1 MYEVKVNKTELLTI
15 LKTNRQKHQEIY
27 IKAFDGYRKE
37 VIRHLQFALDQA
49 SAGEKIITQISLI
62 APQDHTAEYDRVIG
76 MLKMSVD
83 EKIEIDNTE
92 YRQYVLDEWDWSKHF
107 STTSSSYSSDSSAS
121 SSNLKKLYQ

>member
-76 MLKMSVD
+76 MLKMCVD
-83 EKIEIDNTE
+83 EKI
-92 YRQYVLDEWDWSKHF
+92 
-107 STTSSSYSSDSSAS
+107 
-121 SSNLKKLYQ
+121 